1 MDIYARIAHL
11 ALIPPIM
18 DLKDPVFISMG
29 CLLGQSPWPVNRS
42 TSLGEG
48 RGRNSRSPLS
58 SVPVTQLVRQPPFTT
73 EACSQNPSLGG
84 VPGSGEQRGWGRG
97 WQREP
102 WRPGP
107 VRERVEPLLGSSPG
121 GSAEGQSLWVPWG
134 TCGGSPLAHSWVTT
148 TGMNMV
154 EPL

>member
-18 DLKDPVFISMG
+18 DLKDPAFISMG

-48 RGRNSRSPLS
+48 RGGNSRSPLS

-73 EACSQNPSLGG
+73 EACSQNPSLGPEVESRG
-84 VPGSGEQRGWGRG
+84 AGGGGGSG
-97 WQREP
+97 
-102 WRPGP
+102 
-107 VRERVEPLLGSSPG
+107 SPG
-121 GSAEGQSLWVPWG
+121 GLGRSGKGLSPCWEAAGEAALRGRA
-134 TCGGSPLAHSWVTT
+134 CGCPGERVGARRLHTA
-148 TGMNMV
+148 G
-154 EPL
+154 